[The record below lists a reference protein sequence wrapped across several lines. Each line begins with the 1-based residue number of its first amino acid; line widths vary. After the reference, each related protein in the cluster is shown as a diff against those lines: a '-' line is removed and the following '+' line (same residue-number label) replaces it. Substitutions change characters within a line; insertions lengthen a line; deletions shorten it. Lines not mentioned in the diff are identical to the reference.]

1 MLSTAIKFCAIASKK
16 PSPYTPFRASYIT
29 IKGLDGAL
37 HLQATDGHRV
47 HSIKCHIEHN
57 LPTDVVIQVRADDL
71 EQVAEDAGRCEVS
84 KVSLNLPAPH
94 LDGTAPQSERE
105 NRRMTFHLQDTSF
118 SVEYF
123 LSNFD
128 PLHECQVRRPNKAV
142 PVEIIGFDTGLLADA
157 HKAFK
162 MLNPV
167 HGAVRFEFY
176 GATTGTLLT
185 PEFPP
190 DIAALHDAC
199 IVIMPCRVG

>member
-1 MLSTAIKFCAIASKK
+1 MLSIAIKFCAIASKK
-16 PSPYTPFRASYIT
+16 QSPYTPFRASYIT
-29 IKGLDGAL
+29 IKGSDGAL

-47 HSIKCHIEHN
+47 HSIKCRIDHN
-57 LPTDVVIQVRADDL
+57 LPADVVIQVKADDL
-71 EQVAEDAGRCEVS
+71 EQVAKAVGRREVS
-84 KVSLNLPAPH
+84 KVSLNLTAAP
-94 LDGTAPQSERE
+94 LNGIVPQAERE
-105 NRRMTFHLQDTSF
+105 NRRITFHLQNDSL

-128 PLHECQVRRPNKAV
+128 PLHECQVSRPHEAV

-176 GATTGTLLT
+176 GATSGTSLS

-190 DIAALHDAC
+190 AFASLHDAC
-199 IVIMPCRVG
+199 IIIMPCRLD